1 MSEWKITRVSQ
12 MAEILSGGTPKTE
25 VEEYWNGNIPW
36 LSVKD
41 FAGDT
46 RKVYASE
53 KHISELGLNNSA
65 TQLLH
70 PGDIIISARGTVGEV
85 AQIGKTAAF
94 NQSCYGLRATDGYSS
109 DYLYYMLKYQV
120 RYLKSVAN
128 GAVFDTIVVKTFDR
142 MKASVPDLPT
152 QARIADILSAYDD
165 LIEDNN
171 HRITLLEK
179 AAQELNKEWFVRFR
193 FPGYETAKFENGI
206 PVGWERTTFEKIASF
221 QNGYAFKSEELLGS
235 SEDDTYEVFKQ
246 GHIMRGGGFKAEGTK
261 SWYPKSKCAD
271 LNKFV
276 LHKNDILMAMTDMKD
291 NVAILGN
298 TALLP
303 HDNRYILNQRVGL
316 LRPTNY
322 RKVGFAYIYLLTNSY
337 DFVNDLRSRANR
349 GVQVNLSAAQ
359 IRSSATV
366 VPSEEINEKFEQIIN
381 PIFEEVFN
389 ILNQNE
395 NLIKQRDLLLP
406 RLMSGKLEV

>member
-1 MSEWKITRVSQ
+1 MSDWKITRVSQ

-171 HRITLLEK
+171 RRITLLEK
-179 AAQELNKEWFVRFR
+179 AAQELYKEWFVRFR
-193 FPGYETAKFENGI
+193 FPGYETAKFENGL
-206 PVGWERTTFEKIASF
+206 PEGWEYIRFGKAIEIID
-221 QNGYAFKSEELLGS
+221 G
-235 SEDDTYEVFKQ
+235 D
-246 GHIMRGGGFKAEGTK
+246 RGVN
-261 SWYPKSKCAD
+261 YPKQEEFCETGECLF
-271 LNKFV
+271 LNAGNVTKNGFDFSSCSYITKEKDQV
-276 LHKNDILMAMTDMKD
+276 LRKGKLQTGDVVLTTRGTVG
-291 NVAILGN
+291 NVAFLNETLTFAPMRINSGMVILRN
-298 TALLP
+298 LDIVSP
-303 HDNRYILNQRVGL
+303 E
-316 LRPTNY
+316 
-322 RKVGFAYIYLLTNSY
+322 YIYTTLRHEGLQKAMMMYASGSAQPQLPIKDMRRIKIIKPDDVTMERFTE
-337 DFVNDLRSRANR
+337 FVSPIYK
-349 GVQVNLSAAQ
+349 Q
-359 IRSSATV
+359 ISSL
-366 VPSEEINEKFEQIIN
+366 IMK
-381 PIFEEVFN
+381 
-389 ILNQNE
+389 NQT
-395 NLIKQRDLLLP
+395 ISKQRDLLLP

>member
-128 GAVFDTIVVKTFDR
+128 GAVFDTIVLKTFDR

-179 AAQELNKEWFVRFR
+179 AAQKLYKEWFVRFR
-193 FPGYETAKFENGI
+193 FPDYETAKFENGM
-206 PVGWERTTFEKIASF
+206 PEGWEYIRFGRAIEIID
-221 QNGYAFKSEELLGS
+221 G
-235 SEDDTYEVFKQ
+235 D
-246 GHIMRGGGFKAEGTK
+246 RGAN
-261 SWYPKSKCAD
+261 YPKQEEFYETGECLF
-271 LNKFV
+271 LNAGNVTKNGFDFSSCSYITKEKDQV
-276 LHKNDILMAMTDMKD
+276 LHKGKLQTGDVVLTTRGTVG
-291 NVAILGN
+291 NVAFLNETLTFAPMRINSGMVILRSLGIVSPEYIY
-298 TALLP
+298 TALRHESLQKAMMMYASGSAQPQLP
-303 HDNRYILNQRVGL
+303 IKDMRRIKIIKPDDVTMERFTEFVSPIYKQISSLIMKNQ
-316 LRPTNY
+316 T
-322 RKVGFAYIYLLTNSY
+322 IS
-337 DFVNDLRSRANR
+337 
-349 GVQVNLSAAQ
+349 
-359 IRSSATV
+359 
-366 VPSEEINEKFEQIIN
+366 
-381 PIFEEVFN
+381 
-389 ILNQNE
+389 
-395 NLIKQRDLLLP
+395 KQRDLLLP

>member
-65 TQLLH
+65 TQLLD

-120 RYLKSVAN
+120 RYLRSVAN

-165 LIEDNN
+165 LIENN
-171 HRITLLEK
+171 NRRIALLEK
-179 AAQELNKEWFVRFR
+179 AAQELYKEWFVRFR
-193 FPGYETAKFENGI
+193 FPGYRTAKFENGL
-206 PVGWERTTFEKIASF
+206 PEGWEYIRFGKAIEIID
-221 QNGYAFKSEELLGS
+221 G
-235 SEDDTYEVFKQ
+235 D
-246 GHIMRGGGFKAEGTK
+246 RGVN
-261 SWYPKSKCAD
+261 YPKQEEFYETGECLF
-271 LNKFV
+271 LNAGNVTKNGFDFSSCSYITKEKDQV
-276 LHKNDILMAMTDMKD
+276 LRKGKLQTGDVVLTTRGTVG
-291 NVAILGN
+291 NVAFLNETLTFAPMRINSGMVILRNLGIVS
-298 TALLP
+298 P
-303 HDNRYILNQRVGL
+303 E
-316 LRPTNY
+316 
-322 RKVGFAYIYLLTNSY
+322 YIYTTLRHEGLQKAMMMYASGSAQPQLPIKDMRRIKIIKPDDVTMERFTE
-337 DFVNDLRSRANR
+337 FVSPIYK
-349 GVQVNLSAAQ
+349 Q
-359 IRSSATV
+359 ISSL
-366 VPSEEINEKFEQIIN
+366 IMK
-381 PIFEEVFN
+381 
-389 ILNQNE
+389 NQT
-395 NLIKQRDLLLP
+395 ISKQRDLLLP